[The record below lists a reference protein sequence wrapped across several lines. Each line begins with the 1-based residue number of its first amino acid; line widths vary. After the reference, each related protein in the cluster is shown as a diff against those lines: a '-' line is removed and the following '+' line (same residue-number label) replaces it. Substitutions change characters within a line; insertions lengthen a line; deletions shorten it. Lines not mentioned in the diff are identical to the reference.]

1 MTVVMPAPIYDRH
14 FPDRM
19 PRAGVANDNVLTEEE
34 KARRIKAQADLDYA
48 RFIDYIGRTTG
59 EFLTLSRQQVEG
71 LYVPG
76 HMNLQAAT
84 TGSAWGCAH
93 ALFGILSTLEDAN
106 AMMVMEEINKQ
117 MQTAINMRREKL

>member
-1 MTVVMPAPIYDRH
+1 MTVEISAPIYDTH

-19 PRAGVANDNVLTEEE
+19 PRHAAVNDNILTEAE
-34 KARRIKAQADLDYA
+34 KARRIKAQAERDYA
-48 RFIDYIGRTTG
+48 RFIDYVGRTTG
-59 EFLTLSRQQVEG
+59 EFITLSRQQVEG
-71 LYVPG
+71 LYIPG

-106 AMMVMEEINKQ
+106 AMMIMEEINKQ
-117 MQTAINMRREKL
+117 MQTAINTRREKL